1 MEERVLCVSTVDSML
16 VENMREMFKK
26 LKKVPNNE
34 TGKFK
39 MIYQQPSFSMT
50 VIDKNNTPKKE
61 EKKREQRY
69 LFNICNSKAHQSS
82 PEKKAAELELLEYV
96 RLTDTFEMHDTIT
109 VCSEL
114 LRDPRKFYDL
124 AEQIAG
130 QLFLKT
136 PHEISYLDSEGQF
149 L

>member
-1 MEERVLCVSTVDSML
+1 
-16 VENMREMFKK
+16 
-26 LKKVPNNE
+26 
-34 TGKFK
+34 
-39 MIYQQPSFSMT
+39 MT

-114 LRDPRKFYDL
+114 LKDPRKFYDL

-136 PHEISYLDSEGQF
+136 PHEISYLDCEAPFLQHCFECKQPPWLEMSEPNSLVSWILYYIERAIFIQF
-149 L
+149 

>member
-1 MEERVLCVSTVDSML
+1 
-16 VENMREMFKK
+16 
-26 LKKVPNNE
+26 
-34 TGKFK
+34 
-39 MIYQQPSFSMT
+39 MT

-114 LRDPRKFYDL
+114 LKDPRKFYDL

-136 PHEISYLDSEGQF
+136 PHEISYLDSEATFLQHCFECKQPPWLEMSEPNSLVSWILYYIERAIFIQF
-149 L
+149 